1 MGSRQAQLKNW
12 ARQVWPYAD
21 RDQLEITPVSGD
33 ASFRRYFRAATPT
46 TQLIAVDAPPDKEN
60 SEPFV
65 RIAKEWSEK
74 GIHVPE
80 IVADDLTLGFML
92 LEDFADHQL
101 LDRLQSEGDAP
112 YLQALE
118 TLLDIQMLPAEGL
131 PNYDA
136 SVLTR
141 EMNLFPEWFLG
152 EMLGIKE
159 GWGELLDTTYQRL
172 IESACNQ
179 PQVCVHR
186 DYHSRNLMP
195 LAEGGLGVI
204 DFQDALIG
212 PVTYDLV
219 SLLRDSYIEWP
230 ESRIAEWVENYRLM
244 LMDVGF
250 SLPDSAGFKKQFDLM
265 GMQRQLK
272 VLGIFSRLYLRDGK
286 SGYLKDIPLTF
297 KYLYRAA
304 SAHSEFSDLKEALS
318 GLIPAIRQHELLGQ
332 YVATDWPKERS
343 EL

>member
-33 ASFRRYFRAATPT
+33 ASFRRYFRASTPAAR
-46 TQLIAVDAPPDKEN
+46 LIAVDAPPEKEN

-65 RIAKEWSEK
+65 TIAKEWSEK
-74 GIHVPE
+74 GIRVPKV
-80 IVADDLTLGFML
+80 VADDLALGFML
-92 LEDFADHQL
+92 LEDFADQQL

-118 TLLDIQMLPAEGL
+118 TLLGIQMLPAEGL

-152 EMLGIKE
+152 EMLGITE
-159 GWGELLDTTYQRL
+159 GWDTLLETTYQQL
-172 IESACNQ
+172 IDSALTH
-179 PQVCVHR
+179 PHVCVHR

-195 LAEGGLGVI
+195 LADGGLGVI

-230 ESRIAEWVENYRLM
+230 ESQVAQWVENYRLM

-250 SLPDSAGFKKQFDLM
+250 SLPDSTGFKKQFDLM

-297 KYLYRAA
+297 KYLYRSA
-304 SAHSEFSDLKEALS
+304 SSYSEFSDLKEALEE
-318 GLIPAIRQHELLGQ
+318 LIPVMREHKLLGQ
-332 YVATDWPKERS
+332 YIPS
-343 EL
+343 EWLEL

>member
-33 ASFRRYFRAATPT
+33 ASFRRYFRASTPT
-46 TQLIAVDAPPDKEN
+46 VKFIAVDAPPEKEN

-74 GIHVPE
+74 GIRVPKV
-80 IVADDLTLGFML
+80 VADDLALGFML
-92 LEDFADHQL
+92 LEDFDDQQL
-101 LDRLQSEGDAP
+101 LDRLQSECDDP
-112 YLQALE
+112 YMQALE
-118 TLLDIQMLPAEGL
+118 TLLGIQMLPAEGL
-131 PNYDA
+131 PSYDT
-136 SVLTR
+136 SIFTR

-152 EMLGIKE
+152 EMLGITE
-159 GWGELLDTTYQRL
+159 GWDRLLETTYQQL
-172 IESACNQ
+172 IDSALNQ

-195 LAEGGLGVI
+195 LADGCLGVI

-212 PVTYDLV
+212 PVSYDLV

-230 ESRIAEWVENYRLM
+230 ESKVVEWVENYRFM

-297 KYLYRAA
+297 KYLYRSA
-304 SAHSEFSDLKEALS
+304 SSHSEFSDLKEALS
-318 GLIPAIRQHELLGQ
+318 ELIPVMREHTLLGKFIPPE
-332 YVATDWPKERS
+332 WPR
-343 EL
+343 L

>member
-46 TQLIAVDAPPDKEN
+46 AKLIAVDAPPEKEN

-74 GIHVPE
+74 GIHVPKV
-80 IVADDLTLGFML
+80 VADDLALGFML
-92 LEDFADHQL
+92 LEDFADQQL
-101 LDRLQSEGDAP
+101 LDRLQTEGDAP
-112 YLQALE
+112 YMQVLE
-118 TLLDIQMLPAEGL
+118 TLLGIQMLPAEGL
-131 PNYDA
+131 PYYDA
-136 SVLTR
+136 AVLTR

-152 EMLGIKE
+152 EMLGITE
-159 GWGELLDTTYQRL
+159 GWDTLLETTYQQL
-172 IESACNQ
+172 IDSALTQ

-195 LAEGGLGVI
+195 LADGGLGVI

-230 ESRIAEWVENYRLM
+230 EFRVAEWVENYRLM

-250 SLPDSAGFKKQFDLM
+250 SLPDTAGFKKWFDLM

-286 SGYLKDIPLTF
+286 SGYLNDIPLTF
-297 KYLYRAA
+297 EYLYRAA
-304 SAHSEFSDLKEALS
+304 STHAEFSELKEALS
-318 GLIPAIRQHELLGQ
+318 GLIPAMRQHELLGQ
-332 YVATDWPKERS
+332 YIVPEWPKS
-343 EL
+343 

>member
-21 RDQLEITPVSGD
+21 RDQLEMTTVSGD
-33 ASFRRYFRAATPT
+33 ASFRRYFRAETPT
-46 TQLIAVDAPPDKEN
+46 AKLIAVDAPPDKEN

-65 RIAKEWSEK
+65 TIAREWSEK
-74 GIHVPE
+74 GIRVPKV
-80 IVADDLTLGFML
+80 VADDLSLGFML
-92 LEDFADHQL
+92 LEDFADQQL
-101 LDRLQSEGDAP
+101 LGRLQSDGDAP

-118 TLLDIQMLPAEGL
+118 TLLGIQMLPAEGL
-131 PNYDA
+131 PDYDA

-152 EMLGIKE
+152 EMLGITE
-159 GWGELLDTTYQRL
+159 DWSTLLEKTYQQL
-172 IESACNQ
+172 IDSALNQ

-195 LAEGGLGVI
+195 LADGGLGVI

-230 ESRIAEWVENYRLM
+230 ESQVAEWVENYRLM

-250 SLPDSAGFKKQFDLM
+250 SLPDTAGFKKQFDLM

-272 VLGIFSRLYLRDGK
+272 VLGIFARLYLRDGK

-297 KYLYRAA
+297 KYLYRATA
-304 SAHSEFSDLKEALS
+304 AHPEFSDLKEALS
-318 GLIPAIRQHELLGQ
+318 ELIPAMRQHELLGEQ
-332 YVATDWPKERS
+332 ISSEWP

>member
-46 TQLIAVDAPPDKEN
+46 AKLIAVDAPPEKEN

-74 GIHVPE
+74 GIHVPLV
-80 IVADDLTLGFML
+80 VADDLALGFML
-92 LEDFADHQL
+92 LEDFADQQL
-101 LDRLQSEGDAP
+101 LDRLKSDGDAP

-118 TLLDIQMLPAEGL
+118 TLLGIQMLPAAGL

-136 SVLTR
+136 AVLTR

-152 EMLGIKE
+152 EMLGITE
-159 GWGELLDTTYQRL
+159 GWDSLLERTYQQL
-172 IESACNQ
+172 IESALNQ

-195 LAEGGLGVI
+195 LADGGLGGI

-230 ESRIAEWVENYRLM
+230 ESVVAEWVENYRLM

-250 SLPDSAGFKKQFDLM
+250 SLPDSVGFKKLFDLM
-265 GMQRQLK
+265 GIQRQLK

-297 KYLYRAA
+297 EYLYRAA
-304 SAHSEFSDLKEALS
+304 SAHSEFTDLKEALS
-318 GLIPAIRQHELLGQ
+318 ELIPAMRQHELLGQ
-332 YVATDWPKERS
+332 HIASEWPK
-343 EL
+343 L